1 MIIGLDEISKCVIQ
15 VCMLESTEMD
25 IVKIGHK
32 ITPGVY
38 TKPLSRYHKVLNYRE
53 GNTVVSLCAKSISP
67 GPHRIILNLDD
78 LDEIE
83 SFSLSET
90 ELIFD
95 GKVSLV
101 HLDHHLYK
109 QPQTLP
115 AITGYS
121 KKRLIIEQ
129 LNLLLGLEGGSLL
142 MLINGEFPALSP
154 LDKELKKCLLKGLA
168 SLWCGDQKN
177 FVKNVKG
184 RGPGSTPSGDDF
196 LLGYLI
202 ALSWLIEAW
211 GEDLHS
217 QRELVYQT
225 ALRENPIT
233 NTFLAQA
240 YNYELDKTWAD
251 YLNSLAVNKINRIE
265 GDFQKLAELGHTSG
279 EDMLSGFWV
288 GFLWNWSDVFGAYIL
303 EEFGIKKDL

>member
-1 MIIGLDEISKCVIQ
+1 
-15 VCMLESTEMD
+15 MLESTEMD

-32 ITPGVY
+32 ITLGVY
-38 TKPLSRYHKVLNYRE
+38 SKPLSRYHKVLNYRD
-53 GNTVVSLCAKSISP
+53 GNRVVSLCAKSISP

-78 LDEIE
+78 MDEIE

-90 ELIFD
+90 ELILD
-95 GKVSLV
+95 GKVCLV
-101 HLDHHLYK
+101 YLDHHIYK

-115 AITGYS
+115 AVSGLS
-121 KKRLIIEQ
+121 KKGLIIEQ
-129 LNLLLGLEGGSLL
+129 LNLLLGLEWGSLL
-142 MLINGEFPALSP
+142 MIINGEFKDLSL
-154 LDKELKKCLLKGLA
+154 LDKELKKSLLKGLA
-168 SLWCGDQKN
+168 SLWRGDQQS
-177 FVKNVKG
+177 FVSSIKG

-225 ALRENPIT
+225 ALGENPIT
-233 NTFLAQA
+233 NTYLAQA

-265 GDFQKLAELGHTSG
+265 DDYQKLADLGHTSG

-288 GFLWNWSDVFGAYIL
+288 GFLWNWSDVYGAYIL
-303 EEFGIKKDL
+303 EEYGIKKDL